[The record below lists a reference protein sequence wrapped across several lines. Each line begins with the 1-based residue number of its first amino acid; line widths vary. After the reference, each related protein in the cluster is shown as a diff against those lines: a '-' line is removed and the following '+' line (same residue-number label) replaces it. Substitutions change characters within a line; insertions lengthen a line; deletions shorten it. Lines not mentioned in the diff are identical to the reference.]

1 MKRLKLLLIAL
12 LALGLPAL
20 GQVFT
25 CSSFVTT
32 NTSCGVGG
40 LISGSGSAFKVVG
53 TTNGVTPALTSG
65 NVIIAPSGGTHFALS
80 MMYQTAVN
88 VAAFTTVFNFV
99 PNGQNIAF
107 TINNCA
113 NNGSSGYGTCGGFNL
128 ANFSAGASCEGGFS
142 QAFSGNPFP
151 YNIFALMFDNYG
163 LLTPGGSGFTY
174 SSAQIYQQNQSPC
187 NPSSG
192 GSFSAY
198 TNKLSTSPVA
208 LNNPATTQGA
218 ASTDIYA
225 ATLNYDGSNLN
236 LCLIDAT
243 AGTGTCNS
251 TGTGGTGTFY
261 QNTWQNV
268 SIPSQVDGTT
278 GYIGIVGSSGLAS
291 AGNLEVTGWTY
302 TVNTATASP
311 GSTVTSAGAP
321 TATNPSFSPAAGSY
335 SGTQNVT
342 ISSSGSS
349 NICYALGSSG
359 LVKTPIANQNGGCG
373 AGTLYTGPVSVSS
386 SQTLYAVA
394 GLNGTGTSS
403 GVVQG
408 AYTIGGG
415 SASQPTFSP
424 AAGTYTGSQNVT
436 LSTSSG
442 GAVICYSTTT
452 TPATN
457 GSTGCTT
464 GTLYS
469 SPITVSSS
477 ETLKAIAGGTGYT
490 DSSVGSAAYTLV
502 GATPTFSPAAGT
514 YTGAQSV
521 AISATFGLVICYNT
535 TGSPATNGST
545 GCTTGTLYSGP
556 VSVSTSETLYA
567 VAGGTGYSD
576 SSVGSAGYVVS
587 SSPTAVIG
595 GKIVITGK
603 TVLQ

>member
-1 MKRLKLLLIAL
+1 MKELKLLLIAL
-12 LALGLPAL
+12 LAFGFPAL

-25 CSSFVTT
+25 CSGFVTT
-32 NTSCGVGG
+32 NTPCGVGG
-40 LISGSGSAFKVVG
+40 IISGSGSAFKVIG
-53 TTNGVTPALTSG
+53 TQNGATPSLSGGVVT
-65 NVIIAPSGGTHFALS
+65 IAPNNSTHFALS
-80 MMYQTAVN
+80 MMYQSTVN
-88 VAAFTTVFNFV
+88 VAAFTTTFTFI
-99 PNGQNIAF
+99 PNNQNIAF
-107 TINNCA
+107 TISNCA
-113 NNGSSGYGTCGGFNL
+113 NNGSTGYGTCGGFAL
-128 ANFSAGASCEGGFS
+128 ANFSSGASCEGGFS
-142 QAFSGNPFP
+142 QAFTGNPFP
-151 YNIFALMFDNYG
+151 YNVFALMIDTNGRLQPSDSSY
-163 LLTPGGSGFTY
+163 TY
-174 SSAQIYQQNQSPC
+174 SSEQIYQQNQSPC
-187 NPSSG
+187 NPGSG
-192 GSFSAY
+192 GVY
-198 TNKLSTSPVA
+198 TPYTDKFSTSPVP
-208 LNNPATTQGA
+208 LNSPANSNA
-218 ASTDIYA
+218 APTGDTYSLTMS
-225 ATLNYDGSNLN
+225 YDGSNVKT
-236 LCLIDAT
+236 CLYDVT
-243 AGTGTCNS
+243 AANGSCSSSTSGTGTYFLES
-251 TGTGGTGTFY
+251 
-261 QNTWQNV
+261 WANV

-278 GYIGIVGSSGLAS
+278 GYIGIVGSSGSAS
-291 AGNLEVTGWTY
+291 VGPLQVNSWEY
-302 TVNTATASP
+302 TVNSATASP
-311 GSTVTSAGAP
+311 TSTVTAAGAP
-321 TATNPSFSPAAGSY
+321 TATNPTFSPVAGSY
-335 SGTQNVT
+335 SSTQSVT

-359 LVKTPIANQNGGCG
+359 LVLTPIADQNGGCG
-373 AGTLYTGPVSVSS
+373 VGTLYTGPVSVSS
-386 SQTLYAVA
+386 SQTLYATA
-394 GLNGTGTSS
+394 GLNNTGTSS

-408 AYTIGGG
+408 AYTITGGG
-415 SASQPTFSP
+415 PASTPTFSP

-567 VAGGTGYSD
+567 VAGGTGYTD

-587 SSPTAVIG
+587 SPPTAVIG
-595 GKIVITGK
+595 GKTVITGK
-603 TVLQ
+603 TVLR